1 MTIRTLFGLALG
13 TATLTVLLSA
23 CGNNAP
29 APASPAPPA
38 SRPAASVP
46 ASSPVADSPAP
57 ASVAA
62 VPTTSAMAADTYL
75 KKSVGQVWGTRDPA
89 TGEPRITAWLTKI
102 TVDPACDRP
111 GTRKPGMHTLVL
123 DFTVQMPAAGGDP
136 SDIYAFGNDV
146 LNETRF
152 STRGEDGFTNQ
163 AEYNSP
169 CKWRVKELPFQFA
182 PSSKYTGQLVVD
194 TPNPHG
200 TLLLTAANG
209 YLNGSLGWEWD
220 Y

>member
-1 MTIRTLFGLALG
+1 MNIRSIFGVAIG
-13 TATLTVLLSA
+13 IATLTGLLSA

-29 APASPAPPA
+29 APAAPAPVTARPA
-38 SRPAASVP
+38 SPMTG
-46 ASSPVADSPAP
+46 SPAP

-62 VPTTSAMAADTYL
+62 APTTSEISADTYR
-75 KKSVGQVWGTRDPA
+75 KKSVGQAWGTLDPS
-89 TGEPRITAWLTKI
+89 TGETRITAWLTKI
-102 TVDPACDRP
+102 TVDPPCDRP

-136 SDIYAFGNDV
+136 SDIQAFGNDV

-152 STRGEDGFTNQ
+152 STRGADGITNQ

-169 CKWRVKELPFQFA
+169 CKWQVKKLPFQFA
-182 PSSKYTGQLVVD
+182 PSSKYTGQLVID
-194 TPNPHG
+194 TPDPHG
-200 TLLLTAANG
+200 TLLLTAGNG
-209 YLNGSLGWEWD
+209 FLNGSMGWEWD